1 MRDLSWA
8 AGARG
13 GQRHRL
19 RPCRFS
25 HVSVFSISVLY
36 FIWFYAVYL
45 VHSRSSIVVLAFSVI
60 TACSRRRGAQP
71 QARHTRHDRHSS
83 HAEARSLGHWSERSR
98 RQPQAGRAEAGP
110 HPGGPARQTNRDGC
124 RRNVCAHVPR
134 TGTRA
139 AAADATRQW
148 RRYGRRAIMYSRG
161 LRECTVSRQS
171 ARASCPPWCDLSIG
185 RRLARA
191 LSLAQSVA

>member
-25 HVSVFSISVLY
+25 HVSVFSISVRCILFGSMQY
-36 FIWFYAVYL
+36 IWSIPGAPLLF
-45 VHSRSSIVVLAFSVI
+45 SRSPSLPHVRGAGVR
-60 TACSRRRGAQP
+60 SRRRG
-71 QARHTRHDRHSS
+71 THDTTDTALTQR
-83 HAEARSLGHWSERSR
+83 RGHWSERSR
-98 RQPQAGRAEAGP
+98 CQPQAGRAEAGP

-191 LSLAQSVA
+191 LSLAQSMA